1 MRPIRFNV
9 SLSRSDFPTAQAMG
23 IEDVEAA
30 RRSPQVLVGTI
41 GDVKRE
47 IHSRID
53 QLGITYFSL
62 EFVAPNTMELFGEE
76 IMPEFI

>member
-1 MRPIRFNV
+1 MSRFA
-9 SLSRSDFPTAQAMG
+9 LRSEKPPERAAPAQAMG

-47 IHSRID
+47 IQSRID
-53 QLGITYFSL
+53 QLGITCFSL
-62 EFVAPNTMELFGEE
+62 EFAAPNTMELFGEE